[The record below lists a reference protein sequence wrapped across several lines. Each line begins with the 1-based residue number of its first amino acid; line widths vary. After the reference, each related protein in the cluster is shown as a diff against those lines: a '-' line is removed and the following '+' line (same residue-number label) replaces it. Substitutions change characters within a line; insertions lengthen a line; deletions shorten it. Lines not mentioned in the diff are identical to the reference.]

1 MQQKFGNK
9 GKKGDDDHDCE
20 TLDTI
25 PKDAHL
31 LGRKDE
37 ETEDT
42 YKIRSELPRKRP
54 HSCKPKKNLKESCC
68 IIIGLLLLG
77 SSFITTV

>member
-9 GKKGDDDHDCE
+9 GKKGDDDHDSE
-20 TLDTI
+20 TLGTI

-37 ETEDT
+37 EPWRQKTHTRFDQNFQGNS
-42 YKIRSELPRKRP
+42 RLPVGRRGIE
-54 HSCKPKKNLKESCC
+54 KNLAA
-68 IIIGLLLLG
+68 
-77 SSFITTV
+77 SSSAFYY